1 MNSLLYLNKYLVRY
15 KWRLILGLVF
25 ISFNNIFN
33 IFIPQV
39 VRYTI
44 DTVKESIGSYF
55 LMHQEAFDSFS
66 SDLALTTGKLAL
78 FAGGTIIILAILKG
92 IFLFLTRQTIII
104 VSRLIEYDLKNE
116 IFDQYQVLSL
126 AFYKR
131 NKTGDLMNRISEDV
145 SKVRMYL
152 GPAIMYSANLT
163 LLFILVISTML
174 KVNTELTLYVL
185 LPLPLLSFLI
195 YYVSNIINKKSD
207 KVQRQLSTLSSYSQE
222 AYSGIRVLK
231 AYNRELTSLS
241 SFQDECEEYKNLNL
255 DLVKVNALFHPIMLL
270 LIGIS
275 TTLTIYIGG
284 ILAMQGKVTIGN
296 IAEFVIYVNMLT
308 WPIAAV
314 GWVTS
319 LVQRAA
325 ASQTRI
331 NEFLQI
337 EPEISNLNASKS
349 EIGGNID
356 FKNVTFEYPD
366 SGIRALNNV
375 SFSVKKGQTL
385 AILGKTGSG
394 KSTIANLI
402 SRLYDIK
409 EGEILIDKIPLRNTN
424 LNDLRSN
431 IGYVPQEVFLF
442 SETIEKNISFGIKNR
457 EASLESVKQ
466 AAKDAAIYS
475 NIENFPEKFDTY
487 VGERGITLSGGQKQ
501 RISIAR
507 AIIRHPQILIFDDCL
522 SAVDTETEEEI
533 LTNLKR
539 IMSDKTS
546 IIISHR
552 ISSIKHADHIIILED
567 GEIIEEG
574 NHTKLIDQ
582 KGTYFDLFQKQ
593 QMDIE

>member
-1 MNSLLYLNKYLVRY
+1 MKSLGYLNKYLFKY
-15 KWRLILGLVF
+15 KWRLLLGVVF
-25 ISFNNIFN
+25 ISFNNVFN

-44 DTVKESIGSYF
+44 DSVRESLATYF
-55 LMHQEAFDSFS
+55 LFEQDAFSDFS
-66 SDLALTTGKLAL
+66 GDLAETTGEIAL
-78 FAGGTIIILAILKG
+78 LAGGAIIALAILKG
-92 IFLFLTRQTIII
+92 LFLFLTRQTIII

-126 AFYKR
+126 SFYKR
-131 NKTGDLMNRISEDV
+131 NKTGDLMNRISDDV
-145 SKVRMYL
+145 SKVRMYI
-152 GPAIMYSANLT
+152 GPAIMYTANLI
-163 LLFILVISTML
+163 LLFVLVISTML

-207 KVQRQLSTLSSYSQE
+207 KVQRQLSNLSSFTQE
-222 AYSGIRVLK
+222 AFSGVRVLK
-231 AYNRELTSLS
+231 AYNRENDSLNS
-241 SFQDECEEYKNLNL
+241 LEQECEVYKNLNL
-255 DLVKVNALFHPIMLL
+255 DLVKVNAIFHPIMLL

-284 ILAMQGKVTIGN
+284 ILAMQGKITIGN

-331 NEFLQI
+331 NEFLNLK
-337 EPEISNLNASKS
+337 PEVINSALERQVIK
-349 EIGGNID
+349 GNIE
-356 FKNVTFEYPD
+356 FKNVTFDYPD
-366 SGIRALNNV
+366 SGIRALDNV
-375 SFSVKKGQTL
+375 SFSVSQGKSL
-385 AILGKTGSG
+385 AIMGRTGSG

-402 SRLYDIK
+402 GRLYDIS
-409 EGEILIDKIPLRNTN
+409 EGEILIDKLPINKTN

-442 SETIEKNISFGIKNR
+442 SETIANNISFGLKGTSISD
-457 EASLESVKQ
+457 EIVEE
-466 AAKDAAIYS
+466 AAKNAAIYS
-475 NIENFPEKFDTY
+475 SIKEFPKQFETY

-507 AIIRHPQILIFDDCL
+507 AIIRKPQILIFDDCL

-533 LTNLKR
+533 LHNLKKV
-539 IMSDKTS
+539 MHDKTS

-552 ISSIKHADHIIILED
+552 VSSVKHVDHILILDE
-567 GEIIEEG
+567 GKVVEEG
-574 NHTKLIDQ
+574 NHTFLIDQ
-582 KGTYFDLFQKQ
+582 KGIYFDLFQKQ
-593 QMDIE
+593 QLEDS

>member
-1 MNSLLYLNKYLVRY
+1 MKSLWYLNKYLFKY
-15 KWRLILGLVF
+15 KWRLLLGVVF
-25 ISFNNIFN
+25 ISLNNTFN

-44 DTVKESIGSYF
+44 DSVKESLTTYYLFEQDAFSGFANDIG
-55 LMHQEAFDSFS
+55 A
-66 SDLALTTGKLAL
+66 TTGKLAL
-78 FAGGTIIILAILKG
+78 IAGGTIIGLAILKG
-92 IFLFLTRQTIII
+92 FFLFLTRQTIII

-131 NKTGDLMNRISEDV
+131 NKTGDLMNRISDDV
-145 SKVRMYL
+145 SKVRMYI
-152 GPAIMYSANLT
+152 GPAIMYTANLT
-163 LLFILVISTML
+163 LLFVLVISTML

-207 KVQRQLSTLSSYSQE
+207 YVQRQLSTLSSFTQE
-222 AYSGIRVLK
+222 AFSGIRILK
-231 AYNRELTSLS
+231 AYNREQDSLFS
-241 SFQDECEEYKNLNL
+241 LEQECESYKYLNL
-255 DLVKVNALFHPIMLL
+255 DLVKINALFHPLMLL

-284 ILAMQGKVTIGN
+284 ILAIQGEITIGN

-325 ASQTRI
+325 ASQARI
-331 NEFLQI
+331 NEFLNI
-337 EPEISNLNASKS
+337 VPEITNSNMGSS
-349 EIGGNID
+349 DIHGNIE
-356 FKNVTFEYPD
+356 FQNVTFDYPD
-366 SGIRALNNV
+366 SGICALNNV
-375 SFSVKKGQTL
+375 SFSVQQGKSL
-385 AILGKTGSG
+385 AIMGRTGSG

-402 SRLYDIK
+402 GRIYDISN
-409 EGEILIDKIPLRNTN
+409 GDILIDKTPIDKIN
-424 LNDLRSN
+424 LDDLRSN

-442 SETIEKNISFGIKNR
+442 SETIANNISFGLTEIDVSKKTI
-457 EASLESVKQ
+457 EE
-466 AAKDAAIYS
+466 AAKNAAIYN
-475 NIENFPEKFDTY
+475 NIMEFPDRFETF

-507 AIIRHPQILIFDDCL
+507 AIIRSPQILIFDDCL
-522 SAVDTETEEEI
+522 SSVDTETEEEI
-533 LTNLKR
+533 LNNLK
-539 IMSDKTS
+539 IILQDKTS

-552 ISSIKHADHIIILED
+552 VSSVKHADHIIILDE
-567 GEIIEEG
+567 GRVAEEG
-574 NHTKLIDQ
+574 KHAYLIDK
-582 KGTYFDLFQKQ
+582 KGIYFDLFKKQ
-593 QMDIE
+593 QLENS

>member
-55 LMHQEAFDSFS
+55 LMQQEAFDSFS

-375 SFSVKKGQTL
+375 SFSVKKGETL

-442 SETIEKNISFGIKNR
+442 SETIEKTF
-457 EASLESVKQ
+457 
-466 AAKDAAIYS
+466 
-475 NIENFPEKFDTY
+475 
-487 VGERGITLSGGQKQ
+487 
-501 RISIAR
+501 
-507 AIIRHPQILIFDDCL
+507 L
-522 SAVDTETEEEI
+522 SA
-533 LTNLKR
+533 
-539 IMSDKTS
+539 
-546 IIISHR
+546 
-552 ISSIKHADHIIILED
+552 
-567 GEIIEEG
+567 
-574 NHTKLIDQ
+574 
-582 KGTYFDLFQKQ
+582 
-593 QMDIE
+593 